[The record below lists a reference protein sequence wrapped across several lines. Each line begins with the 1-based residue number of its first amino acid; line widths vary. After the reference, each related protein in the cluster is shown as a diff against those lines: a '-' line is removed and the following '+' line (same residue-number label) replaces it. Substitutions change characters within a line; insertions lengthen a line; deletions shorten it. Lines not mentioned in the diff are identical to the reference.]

1 MIKKKLTKTTRK
13 SYSPLEK
20 RKIVEEI
27 RYEHSRSLGFYSF
40 AQARKKYILSKTK
53 FSRWNRWYFKIR
65 LLPHFKPKPFP
76 TMKKAKESVEELKKQ
91 LLEAQAQIDKLQ
103 LKNTALETM
112 INIAEKQL
120 DIDIRKKSGSKQS
133 NN

>member
-1 MIKKKLTKTTRK
+1 MTKKKLTKSTTK

-20 RKIVEEI
+20 RKIVEEV
-27 RYEHSRSLGFYSF
+27 RSGFYSF

-65 LLPHFKPKPFP
+65 LLRHFKPKPFA
-76 TMKKAKESVEELKKQ
+76 TMKKAKPSVEELKKQ

-120 DIDIRKKSGSKQS
+120 NVDIRKKSGSKQS
-133 NN
+133 KS